1 MSHKIQLDLFEDE
14 NEVSVIRK
22 ELKELSQQQEKWKQ
36 SLLKRYQD
44 LSKFC
49 LKLQQENEQLKNRLG
64 YLENQLPK
72 DKDSAN
78 DDLLERLFKDAYTNS
93 SLQ

>member
-22 ELKELSQQQEKWKQ
+22 ELKELSQQQDKWKQ

-49 LKLQQENEQLKNRLG
+49 LNLQQENEQLKNRLD
-64 YLENQLPK
+64 YLENKLPK
-72 DKDSAN
+72 DTYSTN
-78 DDLLERLFKDAYTNS
+78 DDLLERLFKEAYTHS